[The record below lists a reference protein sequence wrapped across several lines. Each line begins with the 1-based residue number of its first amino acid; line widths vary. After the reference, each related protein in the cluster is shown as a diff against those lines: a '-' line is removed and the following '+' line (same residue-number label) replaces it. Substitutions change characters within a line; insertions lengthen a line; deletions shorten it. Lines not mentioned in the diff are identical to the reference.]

1 MAKVLLL
8 EIGAGALPAATPVV
22 VPAGDWFPKPYEAPP
37 AAAPG
42 MFVVTPVLGGV
53 RLTWIAS
60 PEPRATYEVER
71 APDDAGL
78 PGVAKVVYTGADLT
92 FNSNESGRTHWRVRA
107 KVRGKPGAW
116 TAWSAQS
123 PDDPLNYVGGNGV
136 NLLPDQLSTLEGSA
150 LPATTNFG
158 LTIART
164 TVAANTKVG
173 SGGAW
178 QLTRSGAGSTEGYLY
193 LGNGLNVPR
202 TPGKKYIVSFWYKTS
217 AASYAKTHDL
227 FLWDGVSS
235 HIGTVGWTC
244 VADGTF
250 RRAAVLVD
258 PTAYTSQAMLFRVDF
273 DTATLGDT
281 IYLDGFMVEE
291 AIGNLVQ
298 ASAYTRGTANGISL
312 AALIAAQNA
321 QATADGV
328 IEIFRQPT
336 APAIGGAGA
345 KLGDY
350 WQDSDDGR
358 WWYCNG
364 SSWVES
370 PDNRLP
376 QAILDAA
383 AAHGAANTAQSTA
396 NARVR
401 LFPQDA
407 TPTASP
413 FIAGDTWYRPSYK
426 ETFYWNGTGWSK
438 QSDSFAEAT
447 DSLVFNPS
455 FEQADVYW
463 DKDGGF
469 YAETNAEA
477 LNGTK
482 LMVFSAALGFPNA
495 RCVNQ
500 KSIQVRPG
508 QVLSVIGS
516 IGKWQNVAAGEG
528 AIGLVFYN
536 KDGGFIGEKNVAWS
550 TAPSTGQKALAYWRT
565 VTGKITVPYGAVK
578 AHANIIVTGGT
589 AGFWVF
595 DNVRIAFTDDQ
606 PRAVSTGE
614 SFVPNG
620 NFGQNKGLYPIA
632 QYLPIQ
638 GEFIADG
645 WMNDSV
651 GGGYTGAVSV
661 GLEAYATGN
670 QMQLFIGDAGGIVA
684 TPGSNQVY
692 VRTGDRFAVEPGEKF
707 IVRSEGVVDIGTARP
722 AGIDIFTY
730 VGLNFYNKDGAD
742 IGYGGRQA
750 LNHSGYWL
758 QENLVEIPAGTAY
771 VRPIVGVQ
779 WNNGTGGNVMMPW
792 ATTHARFRQC
802 NIRRQTTLDQNVIT
816 DGTTYGR
823 TGNVDL
829 AIDGGVRRIGLNVRG
844 SRIILGGARNSRAS
858 LVAGIASVRNA
869 TALSANSSGQVTVNA
884 HTTNISGETVTYN
897 AVTNAVVGLAQ
908 GVTYIIFTLDPFLDG
923 GTRTYYA
930 QTNVLNAQQAGE
942 GAIVVGN
949 VTIPTSGT
957 GTGGGGGTGNPGDWC
972 VDIDTVLPD
981 GRLVRGLQVGDL
993 VPCIDVRA
1001 PGAEVE
1007 MHQVRAIAIG
1017 EEVCY
1022 RLVTTSLA
1030 SIVQSAST
1038 PMDLP
1043 DGRVKRTAEMLG
1055 QTVLVQ
1061 RAGQLIQEL
1070 VCDLQA
1076 VGRRQVVKVDLGNR
1090 MFLAGESAQASI
1102 ATHNA
1107 QYKP

>member
-22 VPAGDWFPKPYEAPP
+22 VPSGDWFPKPYEAPP
-37 AAAPG
+37 AAAPA

-53 RLTWIAS
+53 RLTWNAS
-60 PEPRATYEVER
+60 AEPRATYEVER

-78 PGVAKVVYTGADLT
+78 PGVAKVVYTGADTT
-92 FNSNESGRTHWRVRA
+92 FNSNESGRTHWRVRV

-136 NLLPDQLSTLEGSA
+136 NLLPDQLSTLESPT
-150 LPATTNFG
+150 LPAATNYG

-178 QLTRSGAGSTEGYLY
+178 QLTRSGAGTTEGYLY

-217 AASYAKTHDL
+217 AASFQKNHDL
-227 FLWDGVSS
+227 FVWDGVSS
-235 HIGTVGWTC
+235 HIGTGWTC
-244 VADGTF
+244 IADGTF
-250 RRAAVLVD
+250 RRAAVLID
-258 PTAYTSQAMLFRVDF
+258 PTSYASQAMMFRVDF

-291 AIGNLVQ
+291 AIGNKVE
-298 ASAYTRGTANGISL
+298 ASAYTRGTANGLSL
-312 AALIAAQNA
+312 AALLAAQNA
-321 QATADGV
+321 QATADNL
-328 IEIFRQPT
+328 INIYRQPT

-345 KLGDY
+345 SLGDY

-364 SSWVES
+364 SSWIES
-370 PDNRLP
+370 TDNRLP
-376 QAILDAA
+376 QALLDAA
-383 AAHGAANTAQSTA
+383 AAHGAANTAQVTA
-396 NARVR
+396 NTRIR

-407 TPTASP
+407 TPTATP
-413 FIAGDTWYRPSYK
+413 FIVGDTWYRPSYR
-426 ETFYWNGTGWSK
+426 ETFYWNGSGWSK
-438 QSDSFAEAT
+438 SADDFASAT

-455 FEQADVYW
+455 FEQADLYW
-463 DKDGGF
+463 SRDPGL
-469 YAETNAEA
+469 YTETNPAA
-477 LNGTK
+477 LSGSQI
-482 LMVFSAALGFPNA
+482 MVFSASLGNPNA
-495 RCVNQ
+495 RAVGA

-508 QVLSVIGS
+508 QVLSVIGC
-516 IGKWQNVAAGEG
+516 IGRWQNIANGEG
-528 AIGLVFYN
+528 AIGLVFYD
-536 KDGGFIGEKNVAWS
+536 KDGAFIGEKNIAWS
-550 TAPSTGQKALAYWRT
+550 TAPSTGQKADAYWRT
-565 VTGKITVPYGAVK
+565 VTGKITVPYGAVR
-578 AHANIIVTGGT
+578 AHANLIVTGCT

-595 DNVRIAFTDDQ
+595 DNIRLAFADDQ
-606 PRAVSTGE
+606 PRAVGSGE

-620 NFGQNKGLYPIA
+620 NFGQNKGQFPIA
-632 QYLPIQ
+632 QYAAIQ
-638 GEFIADG
+638 GEFVADG

-651 GGGYTGAVSV
+651 GGGYTGAVAV

-670 QMQLFIGDAGGIVA
+670 QTQLFIGDAGGIVA

-692 VRTGDRFAVEPGEKF
+692 VRSGDRFAVEPGEKF
-707 IVRSEGVVDIGTARP
+707 IVRSEGVVDIGTPRP

-750 LNHSGYWL
+750 INHSGYWL
-758 QENLVEIPAGTAY
+758 AENLVTIPAGTAY

-779 WNNGTGGNVMMPW
+779 WNNTTGANVMMPW

-823 TGNVDL
+823 TANVDL
-829 AIDGGVRRIGLNVRG
+829 AMDGGVRRIGLNVRG
-844 SRIILGGARNSRAS
+844 SRVILAGARNSRAS
-858 LVAGIASVRNA
+858 IVGGVAAVRNV

-884 HTTNISGETVTYN
+884 HTLDISGEVVTYN
-897 AVTNAVVGLAQ
+897 AVTNAVVGLTQ
-908 GVTYIIFTLDPFLDG
+908 GVTYVIFTLDPFLDG

-930 QTNVLNAQQAGE
+930 QTSVLTAQQSGE
-942 GAIVVGN
+942 GAVFIGN
-949 VTIPTSGT
+949 IKIPTTGT
-957 GTGGGGGTGNPGDWC
+957 GTGGGPGTGNPGDWC
-972 VDIDTVLPD
+972 VDIETVLPD

-993 VPCIDVRA
+993 VPCIDVRV

-1007 MHQVRAIAIG
+1007 LHQVRAISIG
-1017 EEVCY
+1017 EEACY

-1043 DGRVKRTAEMLG
+1043 DGRIKRTPEMLG
-1055 QTVLVQ
+1055 QRVLVQ
-1061 RAGQLIQEL
+1061 RAGQLTEEL
-1070 VCDLQA
+1070 VCDLQF
-1076 VGRRQVVKVDLGNR
+1076 VGRRQVLKVDLGNR
-1090 MFLAGESAQASI
+1090 MFLAGESAQAVI